1 VTIDPD
7 NLHTLK
13 FGCILFDQSD
23 LVLIQQT
30 DTFQHVSKINRI
42 KNFDLRENCTL
53 ECVKMINNLFPR
65 LEYFKTG
72 LNRKDIE
79 QTARFIFSKINKETY
94 DLFFLCISYTSQI
107 ILEKLLDEYFIDLDN
122 SDLYLW
128 W

>member
-1 VTIDPD
+1 
-7 NLHTLK
+7 
-13 FGCILFDQSD
+13 
-23 LVLIQQT
+23 
-30 DTFQHVSKINRI
+30 
-42 KNFDLRENCTL
+42 
-53 ECVKMINNLFPR
+53 MINNLFPR

-94 DLFFLCISYTSQI
+94 DLFFLCISYTPQI
-107 ILEKLLDEYFIDLDN
+107 ILEKFKMLIELKKLLDEYFIDLDN